1 MGCAKMNKYNAKRHV
16 IDGVNFSSIKE
27 AKRYCELCI
36 LLKAGEIKSLQLQV
50 PFELAPA
57 VKFDDEQR
65 KKPALRY
72 FADFVYFD
80 KVGNKIVEDV
90 KGFETKEFRI
100 KRHLMVTVHGIQV
113 KIV

>member
-1 MGCAKMNKYNAKRHV
+1 MGGAEMNKYNAKKNI

-36 LLKAGEIKSLQLQV
+36 MLKAGEIKNLQLQV

-57 VKFDDEQR
+57 VKLDGEKR
-65 KKPALRY
+65 IKPALRY

-90 KGFETKEFRI
+90 KGFETKDFRI
-100 KRHLMVTVHGIQV
+100 KRHLMATVHGIQV
-113 KIV
+113 KLT